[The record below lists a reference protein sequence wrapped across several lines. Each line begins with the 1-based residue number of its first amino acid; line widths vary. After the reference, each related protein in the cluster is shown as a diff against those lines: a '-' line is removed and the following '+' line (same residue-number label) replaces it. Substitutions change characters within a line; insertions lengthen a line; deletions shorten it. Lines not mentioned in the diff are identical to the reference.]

1 MRSGS
6 RVCAK
11 LADVDDST
19 MTRGAAVRAGAFAVS
34 PILLGVAPF
43 GIVAGATAV
52 EVGLGL
58 PEAVGFSTVIFAGA
72 SQLAALDLLGRDAPA
87 VVAVI
92 TALVINLRLVMYSA
106 SMAPHFAPKPLRQRL
121 FGGYLLTDQAYAITI
136 ARLGREPRFAH
147 WFPYYV
153 GAGAALWVTWQTTT
167 ILGVFVGDAV
177 PESVPLDFA
186 VPMAFL
192 ALLAPAIT
200 DRPTFTAAVVAAAVA
215 TSAAPLPANL
225 GMMLGAL
232 SGIGVGF
239 LHALRKSGR

>member
-1 MRSGS
+1 
-6 RVCAK
+6 
-11 LADVDDST
+11 
-19 MTRGAAVRAGAFAVS
+19 MTRGAALRAGALAVS

-43 GIVAGATAV
+43 GIVAGATTV

-87 VVAVI
+87 AVAI
-92 TALVINLRLVMYSA
+92 LTALVINLRLVMYSA
-106 SMAPHFAPKPLRQRL
+106 SMAPHFASRPLRHRL

-136 ARLGREPRFAH
+136 ARLGREPGFAP

-153 GAGAALWVTWQTTT
+153 GAGAALWVTWQATT

-200 DRPTFTAAVVAAAVA
+200 DRPTLTAAVVAAGVA
-215 TSAAPLPANL
+215 TVAAPLPANL

-232 SGIGVGF
+232 AGIGMGF
-239 LHALRKSGR
+239 LHALRWSGR